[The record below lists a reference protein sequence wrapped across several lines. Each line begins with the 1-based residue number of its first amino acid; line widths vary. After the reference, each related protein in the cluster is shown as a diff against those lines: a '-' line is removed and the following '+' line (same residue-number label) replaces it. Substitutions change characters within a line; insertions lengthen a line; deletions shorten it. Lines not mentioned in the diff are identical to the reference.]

1 MQCGQ
6 RSIAMISVDCCVAP
20 LRTLMLPVWKSTAA
34 PPVEAGPPP
43 LRNNAKEKAS
53 IQMLVWGIS

>member
-1 MQCGQ
+1 
-6 RSIAMISVDCCVAP
+6 MISVDCCVAP